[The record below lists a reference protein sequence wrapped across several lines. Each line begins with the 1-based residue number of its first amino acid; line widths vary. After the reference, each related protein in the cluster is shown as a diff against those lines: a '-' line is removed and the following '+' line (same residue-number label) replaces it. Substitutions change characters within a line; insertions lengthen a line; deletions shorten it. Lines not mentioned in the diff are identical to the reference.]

1 MNILKRKIYSI
12 EKETTKGFLPVETV
26 SFRFFARRRA
36 IRRVRALEKVN
47 PGHEYQLRFLGLQN
61 EEK

>member
-1 MNILKRKIYSI
+1 MIILKRKIYSI

-36 IRRVRALEKVN
+36 IRRVRALEKAN